1 MYNYSSFPYA
11 RLFIIT
17 EITANAND
25 RLYAND
31 RHLVNAINNTLLLAP
46 LMTKEVISLRQ
57 PMCTLATRHV
67 ANLAQIK
74 TNY

>member
-1 MYNYSSFPYA
+1 MILS
-11 RLFIIT
+11 
-17 EITANAND
+17 EITANTND
-25 RLYAND
+25 RLDAND
-31 RHLVNAINNTLLLAP
+31 RHLVNAIYNMLLLAP
-46 LMTKEVISLRQ
+46 LMTKEVISLRH